1 MNLYELDGNLL
12 NVVELA
18 NSAKP
23 EDQQLFD
30 DTIESLQDSI
40 ADKAI
45 GYGKVIKQLVA
56 DKKQLAD
63 KIKHDQERNR
73 ALSNNISRLKLALQH
88 AMETAGKDKIKDID
102 LSIWIQNN
110 PASVKLTDESTV
122 PGEFTKT
129 TTSVDKKAVL
139 EALKSGEEVPGAE
152 LSQSRSIRIR

>member
-1 MNLYELDGNLL
+1 MNLYELEGNLL
-12 NVVELA
+12 HVVELA

-23 EDQQLFD
+23 EDQQLFA

-45 GYGKVIKQLVA
+45 GYGKVINQLIA

-63 KIKHDQERNR
+63 KIKHDQERMR

-88 AMETAGKDKIKDID
+88 GMETAGKEKIKDID

-110 PASVKLTDESTV
+110 PVSVAVTDDKLI
-122 PGEFTKT
+122 PGEFTEVEKKLNKT
-129 TTSVDKKAVL
+129 AIKQ
-139 EALKSGEEVPGAE
+139 ALNDGEDVPGAK
-152 LSQSRSIRIR
+152 LVQTRSIRIK

>member
-1 MNLYELDGNLL
+1 MNLYELEGNLL
-12 NVVELA
+12 HVVELA

-56 DKKQLAD
+56 DKKQLTE
-63 KIKHDQERNR
+63 KISHDQDRKR
-73 ALSNNISRLKLALQH
+73 ILSNNISRLKLALQH
-88 AMETAGKDKIKDID
+88 GMETAGKDKIKDID

-110 PASVKLTDESTV
+110 QPSVSVTNDKLIPD
-122 PGEFTKT
+122 EFTEVEKKLNKT
-129 TTSVDKKAVL
+129 AIKQ
-139 EALKSGEEVPGAE
+139 ALNDGEEVPGAK
-152 LSQSRSIRIR
+152 LVQTRSIRIK